1 MGAYDLVVI
10 GSGPAGEKA
19 AAMAAYFDKRV
30 AIVEREGSPGG
41 TVVRRGGIPT
51 KTLREAA
58 AYLSSFHRREVYGV
72 GMEIAPDEM
81 LQVLRGRAA
90 EVVDLTAD
98 AVQRNIDRHRI
109 DIVTGTGSLTPDG
122 RVAVTAD
129 NGDVTT
135 LDADVVLIATGSRP
149 FRPGNIP
156 FDDPA
161 VDDSDSILALQ
172 SIPKSLVV
180 IGGGPV
186 GVEYASISLAL
197 GVDVTLV
204 DAAPRLI
211 PFADEEISKT
221 LAAALEADG
230 ARFIFEAPGSTIER
244 TSRGLE
250 VTLPTGEALTPE
262 KVLFA
267 AGRVGNTEGLGLEDA
282 GVVTDDRNHI
292 LVDEHFQTSRPG
304 VYAAGDIAG
313 PPALA
318 SVSAEQG
325 RIAISHAFDLGVVEH
340 LDTVPVFG
348 VYSIPEVG
356 MVGLTELA
364 ARDKGHDVAVGRNL
378 FRSNPRSRIAGSETG
393 MVKLV
398 VDKTDHKLLGVHIVG
413 DEAAELV
420 HIGQAAIHAGDP
432 VERFIHSTFN
442 TPTRAEAYKYAAYDA
457 LQDISGHRL
466 SG

>member
-1 MGAYDLVVI
+1 MDTYDLVVI

-30 AIVEREGSPGG
+30 AIVERESTPGG

-58 AYLSSFHRREVYGV
+58 SYLSGFHRRDAYGV
-72 GMEIAPDEM
+72 GIDVSIAQLADVMRSRADEVVELTSKAVADNLARHHIDLVRGTASISPDGDVLVDDSGDER
-81 LQVLRGRAA
+81 VLRA
-90 EVVDLTAD
+90 
-98 AVQRNIDRHRI
+98 QH
-109 DIVTGTGSLTPDG
+109 
-122 RVAVTAD
+122 
-129 NGDVTT
+129 
-135 LDADVVLIATGSRP
+135 VLIATGSRP

-156 FDDPA
+156 FDDPD
-161 VDDSDSILALQ
+161 VDDSDTILAHHA
-172 SIPKSLVV
+172 IPGSLVV

-186 GVEYASISLAL
+186 GVEYASINTAL
-197 GVDVTLV
+197 GVDVTLI

-211 PFADEEISKT
+211 PFADEEISAT

-230 ARFIFEAPGSTIER
+230 ARFIFDSPGSTIGRSDEN
-244 TSRGLE
+244 LE
-250 VTLPTGEALTPE
+250 VTLPTGEVLTPD

-267 AGRVGNTEGLGLEDA
+267 AGRVGNTEALGLEAA
-282 GVVTDDRNHI
+282 GIDTDDRNHI

-304 VYAAGDIAG
+304 IYAAGDIVG

-325 RIAISHAFDLGVVEH
+325 RIAISHAFGLGVVDE
-340 LDTVPVFG
+340 LDSVPVYG

-356 MVGLTELA
+356 MAGLTEGA
-364 ARDKGHDVAVGRNL
+364 ARDKDHDVAIGRNPFSL
-378 FRSNPRSRIAGSETG
+378 NPRSRIAGSEVG
-393 MVKLV
+393 LIKLV

-413 DEAAELV
+413 DDAAELV
-420 HIGQAAIHAGDP
+420 HIGQAALHANEP
-432 VERFIHSTFN
+432 VERFIRTTFN

-466 SG
+466 SS